1 MTRLQCPFFP
11 FTIIRPRVPIP
22 HYRFPCVG
30 LFWLSFQQV
39 LYVLCT
45 YLLHLLLYLGINAA
59 QENLSNTGIQWEPLS
74 LNARDDDFVVRS

>member
-1 MTRLQCPFFP
+1 MPIFP
-11 FTIIRPRVPIP
+11 FYYHQTTSTYSALSVPMRRPS
-22 HYRFPCVG
+22 
-30 LFWLSFQQV
+30 WLSFQQV